1 MKTAKRSDWLAVIGI
16 SLLLLLAACA
26 APGNNGAANAKPVA
40 AANPAD
46 PIPPPRDVA
55 SAITEPAPAKGRLE
69 AVDDSCK
76 TDADCTVKN
85 VGNCCGAYPQCVNVD
100 SPTFPDQVKA
110 ACAAKGQM
118 GVCGFPSI
126 SGCQCVAGKCAAS
139 NGPSTA
145 GPANQKLD

>member
-1 MKTAKRSDWLAVIGI
+1 MKTAKHSDWRAVIAAA
-16 SLLLLLAACA
+16 LLLCVAACV
-26 APGNNGAANAKPVA
+26 APSGNGAAKAEPVA
-40 AANPAD
+40 TVEAT
-46 PIPPPRDVA
+46 PPPRDLA
-55 SAITEPAPAKGRLE
+55 AAITDPAPAKAQVE

-139 NGPSTA
+139 D
-145 GPANQKLD
+145 GPAKQKLD